1 MGRCVYRIKLENGN
15 IVEFKSEEDA
25 KDFIAKNQDKYNW
38 GQNAPEII
46 KIDTGNYIDRILKE
60 NAKDM
65 YEEKARIKKRQE
77 NSVATDDEYE
87 NVESGFIGVS
97 EIITTPT
104 EVGPNGEKKYLA
116 PEFIEENWIN
126 EQYREMFVDL
136 IFQKEPNGYVYGNE
150 LLRFTGS
157 DSIETAIKE
166 AKNKLFSSI
175 INHDNF
181 DSLFE
186 NAKMILTSSGFTNV
200 VISRNFNIENIKNEI
215 INKTHKNFESQLF
228 GEFLHNISYNIFKLH
243 KNGEE
248 LKSNEGKSKV
258 MSYMQDRYN
267 KEYSE
272 YPSEF
277 KDIASDFI
285 PNMFWGD
292 DPIINYDDFVDQM
305 LMLKKDLYNTYA
317 GSDGK
322 LRSGVKFYI
331 ETNVST
337 RLNTSVNGKDKLQG
351 KIDILAVEGEK
362 LRLYEIKISNKKY
375 NN

>member
-1 MGRCVYRIKLENGN
+1 MSRCVYRIKVENGN
-15 IVEFKSEEDA
+15 IIEFKSEEEA
-25 KDFIAKNQDKYNW
+25 NDFIARNKDKYNW

-46 KIDTGNYIDRILKE
+46 KINTGDYIDNILKE
-60 NAKDM
+60 NVKDM
-65 YEEKARIKKRQE
+65 YEEKARVKKRKE
-77 NSVATDDEYE
+77 NPVSTDDGYE
-87 NVESGFIGVS
+87 DVESGFIGVS
-97 EIITTPT
+97 ELITTPI

-126 EQYREMFVDL
+126 ERYREMFVDL
-136 IFQKEPNGYVYGNE
+136 IFQKESIGYVYGNE
-150 LLRFTGS
+150 LLQFTGS
-157 DSIETAIKE
+157 GSIEDAIKI

-186 NAKMILTSSGFTNV
+186 NAKNILSSSGFTN
-200 VISRNFNIENIKNEI
+200 ILTSRNFNLENVKNEI

-243 KNGEE
+243 KSGDSLRTNEE
-248 LKSNEGKSKV
+248 KTKI
-258 MSYMQDRYN
+258 MSYIQDRYN

-272 YPSEF
+272 YPPEF
-277 KDIASDFI
+277 KDIAKNFI
-285 PNMFWGD
+285 FNMFEGD
-292 DPIINYDDFVDQM
+292 DPIINYEDFVDQM
-305 LMLKKDLYNTYA
+305 LMLKNDLYKIYA

-351 KIDILAVEGEK
+351 KIDILVVEGEK

-375 NN
+375 DN